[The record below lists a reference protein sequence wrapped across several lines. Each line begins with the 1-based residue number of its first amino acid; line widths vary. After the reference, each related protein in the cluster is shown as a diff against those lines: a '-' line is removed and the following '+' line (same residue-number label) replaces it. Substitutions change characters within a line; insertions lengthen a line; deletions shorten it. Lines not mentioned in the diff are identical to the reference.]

1 MMDFRVLWLLG
12 CPEDVEGKQKCDSR
26 FPNNVLTCGRLAA
39 HLKPLTVAI
48 VKTVNYVSFV
58 FFLNRNQPV
67 GHRRFPL
74 KNVFHFKY
82 RPPKARIAADSRNTQ
97 HICQD
102 LH

>member
-12 CPEDVEGKQKCDSR
+12 CPEEVKGKQKCDSC
-26 FPNNVLTCGRLAA
+26 FSNKVLTCRCLAE

-48 VKTVNYVSFV
+48 VKTVSYVSFV
-58 FFLNRNQPV
+58 FFFNRNQSV
-67 GHRRFPL
+67 RCRRFPL
-74 KNVFHFKY
+74 KNVFNFNY
-82 RPPKARIAADSRNTQ
+82 RPPKTRIAADSQNTQ